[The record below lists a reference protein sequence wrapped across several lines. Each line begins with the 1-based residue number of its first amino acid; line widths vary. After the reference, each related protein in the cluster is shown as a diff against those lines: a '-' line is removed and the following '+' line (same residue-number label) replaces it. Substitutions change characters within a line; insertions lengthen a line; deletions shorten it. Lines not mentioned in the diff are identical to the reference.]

1 MHGLGLLSDLGED
14 RSRHRDFL
22 FGLIAFR
29 DVAEEPHEGPVA
41 VGIVR
46 RDDVEGG
53 VASDLEVA
61 IGFHHFVGGGF
72 FGIDIFF
79 LFGRVFGEEAAGEEG
94 DEGGKKST
102 AKGDSKKKDGPAA
115 TRKSKRVSGEAITTE
130 DPRERK
136 SARTSLPKSVA
147 HHADDKYASL
157 PKSVAHRGADEYEGA
172 VERRDAELKRHDK
185 EKASKRSWS
194 AAPNSDEKKRIN
206 AAIKVVND
214 KYGDGEK
221 KQKRLAMATFRGVTC
236 RPSGKWQAQ
245 VYYARKSR
253 YIGVFESRENA
264 CLAYEVARE
273 LLHAE
278 DIDPDTEDKVKT
290 ASEIAI
296 ARKAA
301 FAIIAM
307 SGSTSLS
314 WRQLLGI

>member
-1 MHGLGLLSDLGED
+1 MKREDKAAETLLLLLQQPRKND
-14 RSRHRDFL
+14 
-22 FGLIAFR
+22 
-29 DVAEEPHEGPVA
+29 
-41 VGIVR
+41 
-46 RDDVEGG
+46 
-53 VASDLEVA
+53 
-61 IGFHHFVGGGF
+61 
-72 FGIDIFF
+72 
-79 LFGRVFGEEAAGEEG
+79 

-102 AKGDSKKKDGPAA
+102 AKGDSKPIAKGKKDGPAA
-115 TRKSKRVSGEAITTE
+115 TRKSKRVAGEAITSVQDTG
-130 DPRERK
+130 ERK

-147 HHADDKYASL
+147 H
-157 PKSVAHRGADEYEGA
+157 RGADEYEDA
-172 VERRDAELKRHDK
+172 YERRNAELKKHDK

-194 AAPNSDEKKRIN
+194 TAPNSDEKKRIN

>member
-1 MHGLGLLSDLGED
+1 MKREDKAAETLLLLLQQP
-14 RSRHRDFL
+14 RKNN
-22 FGLIAFR
+22 
-29 DVAEEPHEGPVA
+29 
-41 VGIVR
+41 
-46 RDDVEGG
+46 
-53 VASDLEVA
+53 
-61 IGFHHFVGGGF
+61 
-72 FGIDIFF
+72 
-79 LFGRVFGEEAAGEEG
+79 

-102 AKGDSKKKDGPAA
+102 AKGDSKPIAKGKKDGPAA
-115 TRKSKRVSGEAITTE
+115 TRKSKRVAGEAITTE
-130 DPRERK
+130 DTGERK

-147 HHADDKYASL
+147 H
-157 PKSVAHRGADEYEGA
+157 RGADEYEDPVA
-172 VERRDAELKRHDK
+172 RRDAELKRHDK

>member
-1 MHGLGLLSDLGED
+1 MFNSWNYFCPTPIAAEILQLLSKQHQPAITETSLKPKATTEASPAKRRRGRPRKDGKPPMKRED
-14 RSRHRDFL
+14 K
-22 FGLIAFR
+22 A
-29 DVAEEPHEGPVA
+29 AETLLLLLQQP
-41 VGIVR
+41 R
-46 RDDVEGG
+46 KND
-53 VASDLEVA
+53 
-61 IGFHHFVGGGF
+61 
-72 FGIDIFF
+72 
-79 LFGRVFGEEAAGEEG
+79 